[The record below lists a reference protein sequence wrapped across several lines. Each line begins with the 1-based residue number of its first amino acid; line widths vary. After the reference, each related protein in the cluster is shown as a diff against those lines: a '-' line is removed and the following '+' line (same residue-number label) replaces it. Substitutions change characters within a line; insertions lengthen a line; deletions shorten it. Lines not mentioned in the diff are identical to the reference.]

1 MRVDLEAK
9 PDFSGLCLECRRR
22 ASARTTTARTMTCCA
37 CRHASGQPCDRE
49 ELVLPIMGLFAEIY
63 RDRHG
68 ETKDLY
74 EAMFADGST
83 VDDYFPSHFDY
94 ETPFGQVVRKPLFG
108 DLPRAIMDRVDREH
122 GTEIDASKYLVPGAD
137 ARFTAPL
144 DEQLSNP
151 RKLGRPRLFRQRT
164 SSRPPDDGD
173 AMTAAS
179 SFAPSSRVSSGRIVT
194 DADSSPEK
202 VVGLEER
209 RSKRSAVVRLASA
222 PLLDVADEPL
232 SP

>member
-1 MRVDLEAK
+1 MCFFCATSGRVGDRASPMCALAGALAFWRRRGVGERVSKGASGACRLRGK

-22 ASARTTTARTMTCCA
+22 ASAR
-37 CRHASGQPCDRE
+37 PE
-49 ELVLPIMGLFAEIY
+49 VL
-63 RDRHG
+63 
-68 ETKDLY
+68 
-74 EAMFADGST
+74 
-83 VDDYFPSHFDY
+83 
-94 ETPFGQVVRKPLFG
+94 Q
-108 DLPRAIMDRVDREH
+108 
-122 GTEIDASKYLVPGAD
+122 
-137 ARFTAPL
+137 
-144 DEQLSNP
+144 
-151 RKLGRPRLFRQRT
+151 
-164 SSRPPDDGD
+164 DDGD

-179 SFAPSSRVSSGRIVT
+179 SFAPSSRVSSGRVVT

>member
-1 MRVDLEAK
+1 
-9 PDFSGLCLECRRR
+9 
-22 ASARTTTARTMTCCA
+22 
-37 CRHASGQPCDRE
+37 
-49 ELVLPIMGLFAEIY
+49 
-63 RDRHG
+63 
-68 ETKDLY
+68 
-74 EAMFADGST
+74 
-83 VDDYFPSHFDY
+83 
-94 ETPFGQVVRKPLFG
+94 
-108 DLPRAIMDRVDREH
+108 MDRVDREH

-179 SFAPSSRVSSGRIVT
+179 SFAPSSQRSSGRIVT

-202 VVGLEER
+202 AVGLEER

>member
-1 MRVDLEAK
+1 MRDISERCGRPLDEIYVWIDFASIPQKCK
-9 PDFSGLCLECRRR
+9 PVQRLLVYSLPCI
-22 ASARTTTARTMTCCA
+22 ASAV
-37 CRHASGQPCDRE
+37 DVF
-49 ELVLPIMGLFAEIY
+49 LVA
-63 RDRHG
+63 
-68 ETKDLY
+68 
-74 EAMFADGST
+74 A
-83 VDDYFPSHFDY
+83 
-94 ETPFGQVVRKPLFG
+94 
-108 DLPRAIMDRVDREH
+108 PRATHAV
-122 GTEIDASKYLVPGAD
+122 LVPGAD

-179 SFAPSSRVSSGRIVT
+179 SFAPSSQRSSGRIVT